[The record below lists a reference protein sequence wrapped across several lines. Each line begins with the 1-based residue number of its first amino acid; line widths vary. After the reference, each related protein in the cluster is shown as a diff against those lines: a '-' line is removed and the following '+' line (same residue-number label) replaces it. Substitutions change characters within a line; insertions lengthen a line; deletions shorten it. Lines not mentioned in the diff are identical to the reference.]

1 MFRLCDFVSLKRFGM
16 EVSPMPATRDE
27 RVQVNSSGPVRNVV
41 RYGLHLLAVYA
52 IVQFGTMWLAGQMH
66 GTILPLLQQH
76 PPSDSV
82 FQFAFTHLFAFSF
95 LPALIVR
102 IALLRMVSAPRAAIF
117 VWILPAV
124 VLGYKFATLPTSIF
138 QNHFAVAVH
147 EYFGRDFMI
156 PEFHN
161 FHE

>member
-102 IALLRMVSAPRAAIF
+102 IALLRMVSAPRGNFRLDSSGRSSWLQVRNTSHEHFSKSLRCGRSRIF
-117 VWILPAV
+117 W
-124 VLGYKFATLPTSIF
+124 
-138 QNHFAVAVH
+138 
-147 EYFGRDFMI
+147 
-156 PEFHN
+156 
-161 FHE
+161 